1 MIVEQLRKF
10 NSTKTLPTA
19 SSERVFFGICGASFP
34 AFIIRWPPP
43 PINQQR
49 RPFSPKGTARD
60 SITGVDDSCKRVKS
74 PISDRAEPQP
84 MQ

>member
-34 AFIIRWPPP
+34 AFIIRWPMLE
-43 PINQQR
+43 PISLAGR
-49 RPFSPKGTARD
+49 EEAGKEL
-60 SITGVDDSCKRVKS
+60 VKS
-74 PISDRAEPQP
+74 THEREPGCP
-84 MQ
+84 